1 MADPKFI
8 AKNKKA
14 SFEYHIE
21 QRYEAGIV
29 LTGTEIK
36 SIRDG
41 KVSLDESYCTF
52 MGNELFVKGMHIAE
66 YTQGSYN
73 NHLPKRDRK
82 LLLNRSEL
90 NKLHSRVREKGFSII
105 PLKLYLSD
113 RGKAKLEIGLA
124 RGKKFYDKREDLKK
138 KDARREMDSMKKNM
152 LRSQKVGRKHIK
164 W

>member
-152 LRSQKVGRKHIK
+152 LRSQK
-164 W
+164 

>member
-1 MADPKFI
+1 M
-8 AKNKKA
+8 
-14 SFEYHIE
+14 
-21 QRYEAGIV
+21 

-41 KVSLDESYCTF
+41 NVSLDESYCTF

-105 PLKLYLSD
+105 PLKLYLSA
-113 RGKAKLEIGLA
+113 RGIAKLEIGLA

-152 LRSQKVGRKHIK
+152 LRSQK
-164 W
+164 